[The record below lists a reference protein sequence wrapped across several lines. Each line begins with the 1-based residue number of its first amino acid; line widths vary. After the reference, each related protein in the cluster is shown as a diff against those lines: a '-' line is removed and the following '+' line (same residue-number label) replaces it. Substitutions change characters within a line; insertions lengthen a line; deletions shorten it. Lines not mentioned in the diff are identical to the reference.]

1 MTEVTSYKK
10 KAVATLG
17 MATALTW
24 LGLAGFSLTAQAH
37 EVPGKSLRTMTEEA
51 DLIFQGVVSKVEY
64 GMARGTESEDAELP
78 QTFVTFQMED
88 VEKGQS
94 SEGKTVTLR
103 FLGGPAKDGRILVV
117 SNAPLFDEGERV
129 MLFVQDNGES
139 ECPLVD
145 CDKGRFRVINNQ
157 MFTNDG
163 HEVRQTPQGNIFFG
177 KQHHLPEVMNN
188 KIGTLPFN
196 FELDP
201 EEAEGEEKGKGQYNR
216 GEGLRIQGEHLNIQK
231 FKGRVAQEKIRI
243 RPEKLAALKPVRSI
257 KPGQAL
263 PLRPHTPQAPIAH
276 VAPERLDAV
285 PLNEFDKQ
293 EAEFLMK
300 NAMNPVL
307 KEGPPGGLKPNLQI
321 NPNMGIQKPLIP
333 NLKLQRPLRV
343 VPRGIEP
350 GAEGAEAEMPL
361 EGNMLFDA
369 EDGTGPAREVQ
380 P

>member
-1 MTEVTSYKK
+1 MTEEISYKK
-10 KAVATLG
+10 MAVGTLG

-24 LGLAGFSLTAQAH
+24 LGLAGLSLTAQAH

-64 GMARGTESEDAELP
+64 GMAPGTESEDAELP
-78 QTFVTFQMED
+78 QTYVTFQMED

-94 SEGKTVTLR
+94 TEGKAVTLR

-129 MLFVQDNGES
+129 MLFVENNGES

-177 KQHHLPEVMNN
+177 KQHRLPEVLNN
-188 KIGTLPFN
+188 KIGNLPFN

-201 EEAEGEEKGKGQYNR
+201 EEAEGEEKGKTQYNR

-231 FKGRVAQEKIRI
+231 FKGRIAQEKVKI
-243 RPEKLAALKPVRSI
+243 RPEKLAALKPVRSL

-263 PLRPHTPQAPIAH
+263 PLRPHTPQVPNAR
-276 VAPERLDAV
+276 VAPERPDAV
-285 PLNEFDKQ
+285 PMNEFDKQ

-321 NPNMGIQKPLIP
+321 KPNLGIQKPLIP
-333 NLKLQRPLRV
+333 NLNMQKPLRV
-343 VPRGIEP
+343 IPRGIE
-350 GAEGAEAEMPL
+350 GGGEEAEMPL

-369 EDGTGPAREVQ
+369 EDMQEPGGEVQ

>member
-1 MTEVTSYKK
+1 MTEVISCKK
-10 KAVATLG
+10 TAVVSLG
-17 MATALTW
+17 MAAALTC
-24 LGLAGFSLTAQAH
+24 LGLAGWSSTARAH
-37 EVPGKSLRTMTEEA
+37 EVPEKSLRTMTEDA

-64 GMARGTESEDAELP
+64 GMAPGTESEDAELP

-88 VEKGQS
+88 VEKGRS

-129 MLFVQDNGES
+129 VLFVRDNGES

-163 HEVRQTPQGNIFFG
+163 HEVRQTPRGNIFFG

-196 FELDP
+196 FDLEP

-216 GEGLRIQGEHLNIQK
+216 GEGLRIQGEHLSIQK
-231 FKGRVAQEKIRI
+231 FKGRVAQEKVRI
-243 RPEKLAALKPVRSI
+243 RPDKLAALKPVRSI
-257 KPGQAL
+257 KPGQVL
-263 PLRPHTPQAPIAH
+263 PLRPQTPQAPVGR
-276 VAPERLDAV
+276 VAPERPDAS
-285 PLNEFDKQ
+285 PLNEFDKR

-307 KEGPPGGLKPNLQI
+307 AEGPPGGLKPDLQI
-321 NPNMGIQKPLIP
+321 NPNLRIPKPIMP

-343 VPRGIEP
+343 IPRGLESD
-350 GAEGAEAEMPL
+350 GAGEEMEIPL
-361 EGNMLFDA
+361 EGNMLFDP
-369 EDGTGPAREVQ
+369 EDEAGPAEEVQ

>member
-1 MTEVTSYKK
+1 MTEVISYKK

-24 LGLAGFSLTAQAH
+24 LGLAGLNLTAQAH
-37 EVPGKSLRTMTEEA
+37 EVPEKSLRTMTEDA

-64 GMARGTESEDAELP
+64 GMAPGTESEDAELP

-129 MLFVQDNGES
+129 VLFVRDNGES

-188 KIGTLPFN
+188 KIGNLPFN
-196 FELDP
+196 FELES
-201 EEAEGEEKGKGQYNR
+201 EEAEGEEKGKGQYNKS
-216 GEGLRIQGEHLNIQK
+216 EGLRIQGEHLTIQN
-231 FKGRVAQEKIRI
+231 FKGRVAQEKVRI
-243 RPEKLAALKPVRSI
+243 RPDKLAALKPVRSI

-263 PLRPHTPQAPIAH
+263 SLRPQTPQAPNSR
-276 VAPERLDAV
+276 VAPERPEAA
-285 PLNEFDKQ
+285 PLNDFDKT

-307 KEGPPGGLKPNLQI
+307 KGGPPSGLKPNLQI
-321 NPNMGIQKPLIP
+321 NPNLGIQKPLLP
-333 NLKLQRPLRV
+333 NLKMQKSLPI

-350 GAEGAEAEMPL
+350 GSEGEAAEMPL
-361 EGNMLFDA
+361 EGNMLFDTEEGA
-369 EDGTGPAREVQ
+369 APAGEVQ